1 MPKPTRCERCGRFV
15 PQPKAEE
22 QAEKHWVWLD
32 GVFSKIPGGVTNKS
46 LMEYLYKTAFVHGYK
61 HGHEAEKE
69 GEDA

>member
-1 MPKPTRCERCGRFV
+1 M
-15 PQPKAEE
+15 KAEE

-61 HGHEAEKE
+61 HGQEAEKE
-69 GEDA
+69 GEL